1 LKGDDMN
8 ISSTPNAATIAHT
21 PDASL
26 PQPATQDQREL
37 IQAVKAVNAA
47 ELFGEENEV
56 TFLLDRNTHK
66 AVARIVNKSTHEM
79 VAQIPSETVLRMAE
93 EIK

>member
-1 LKGDDMN
+1 MI
-8 ISSTPNAATIAHT
+8 ISSTPNVGAIAHT
-21 PDASL
+21 PGSPL
-26 PQPATQDQREL
+26 PQPASQDQREV

-47 ELFGEENEV
+47 ALFGEDNQV
-56 TFLLDRNTHK
+56 TFLVDRNTHK
-66 AVARIVNKSTHEM
+66 AMVRIVNKSTHEM